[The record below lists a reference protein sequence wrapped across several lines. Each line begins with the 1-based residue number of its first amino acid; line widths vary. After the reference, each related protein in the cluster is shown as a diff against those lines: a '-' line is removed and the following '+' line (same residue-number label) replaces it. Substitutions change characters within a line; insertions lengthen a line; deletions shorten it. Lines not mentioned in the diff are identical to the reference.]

1 MGLAAFLWAPRDDA
15 RNGRDTPHMA
25 TRLPYGVTDC
35 HYPHMETT
43 QRWSGKVATEVL
55 AQLGRRRRDRQW
67 LAEATGIPYST
78 LNRRL
83 GGESDWSIE
92 QIDAVAT
99 AFGMTVPALLS
110 EAQRS
115 AAAGSERVA

>member
-1 MGLAAFLWAPRDDA
+1 
-15 RNGRDTPHMA
+15 
-25 TRLPYGVTDC
+25 
-35 HYPHMETT
+35 METN
-43 QRWSGKVATEVL
+43 QRWSGKVADEVL
-55 AQLGRRRRDRQW
+55 AQLGRRRLDKQW
-67 LAEATGIPYST
+67 LATATGIPYST

-99 AFGMTVPALLS
+99 ALGLTVPALLS

-115 AAAGSERVA
+115 AASAGERVA